1 MNDKIIIKGAKEH
14 NLKNINLEIP
24 RDKLVVI
31 TGLSGSGK
39 SSLAFDTLYAEG
51 QRRYVESLSS
61 YARQFLGL
69 MEKPDVESIE
79 GLSPAIS
86 IDQKTTSKNP
96 RSTVGT
102 VTEIYDYIRLLY
114 ARTGVPHCPNCGKK
128 IEKQSIDQIVDSVMS
143 LPEGAKIQVMAPV
156 VRARKGEYSKLFQ
169 DFQKQGFV
177 RVRIDGEMMDLSDEI
192 VLDKKKKHNIEIII
206 DRLVIRDDIRARLTE
221 SIETALKNANNLVLI
236 TTSNLGEDKALIDR
250 LNILEYGKLSDK
262 TKAKGDSEKTI
273 KSEYEILF
281 SQNYACPDC
290 GFSFPE
296 LTPGLFSFNNPF
308 GACPKC
314 TGIGYL
320 MRMDEDLIIP
330 DKTKTLYDGV
340 KAFGASTMKKG
351 DTMAKMYFES
361 IGKHYG
367 VDIKQ
372 PIQKLPREFLE
383 KILYGTGDEKIDFE
397 YQSPSGLRKFTT
409 PFEGVI
415 PTLERR
421 HNETKSQGMRDFY
434 EMYMSECECDEC
446 KGARLKPEVLAV
458 TVGSKNINELT
469 DMSINKIQEYL
480 NKLKLSKKDTMIAE
494 TILKEVNKRL
504 QFLIDVGLEYLT
516 LSRSAGT
523 LSGGEAQ
530 RIRLATQIGSGLT
543 GVLYILD
550 EPSIG
555 LHQRDNEK
563 LIATLKKLRD
573 LGNTLLVVEHDE
585 DTMYAADQIIDIGPG
600 AGIHG
605 GNVMAQGT
613 ADEIKLVKDSI
624 TGQYLSG
631 TKKIEVPKKR
641 RKPKKGKYIEVI
653 GASENN
659 LKNINV
665 KFPLG
670 VFNCVTGVS
679 GSGKSTLVNEVL
691 YKTITKELNDSHV
704 KPGKC
709 KQIKGLENIDK
720 IINIDQSP
728 IGRTPRSNPATYT
741 GVFDII
747 RDIFAGTNEAKM
759 RGYQK
764 GRFSFNVP
772 GGRCESCNGDGLIKI
787 EMHFLPDIYVP
798 CEVCKGKRYN
808 HETLEVKYKGKTIAD
823 VLDMTVE
830 DALEFFKNIPKIKQ
844 KIQTLYDVGLGY
856 IKLGQPSTTLSGGEA
871 QRVKLA
877 TELSKKATGKTL
889 YILDEPTTGLHIADV
904 HKLIDILQRLVDTG
918 NTIIVIEHNLD
929 LIKTCDNIID
939 LGPEGGEGGGTIIA
953 TGTPEKICDVK
964 ESYTGKFLSVQ
975 LGTRPNCSYE
985 QSGTEID

>member
-1 MNDKIIIKGAKEH
+1 MQNSIIIKGAKEH
-14 NLKNINLEIP
+14 NLKDINIEIP

-86 IDQKTTSKNP
+86 IDQKTTSRNP

-114 ARTGVPHCPNCGKK
+114 ARIGVPYCPNCGKK
-128 IEKQSIDQIVDSVMS
+128 IEKQTIDQIIDSVMS
-143 LPEGAKIQVMAPV
+143 FEEGTRIQVLAPV
-156 VRARKGEYSKLFQ
+156 VRGKKGEYTKLLQ
-169 DFQKQGFV
+169 DFQKEGFV
-177 RVRIDGEMMDLSDEI
+177 RVRVDGEVYELTDDIEI
-192 VLDKKKKHNIEIII
+192 DRKKKHNIELVV
-206 DRLVIRDDIRARLTE
+206 DRLVVKEEIRTRLTE
-221 SIETALKNANNLVLI
+221 SVETALKYANNLVVI
-236 TTSNLGEDKALIDR
+236 DIPGDK
-250 LNILEYGKLSDK
+250 
-262 TKAKGDSEKTI
+262 
-273 KSEYEILF
+273 EILY

-290 GFSFPE
+290 NISIEE
-296 LTPGLFSFNNPF
+296 LTPRMFSFNNPF
-308 GACPKC
+308 GACPTC

-320 MRMDEDLIIP
+320 MKMDEDLIVP
-330 DKTKTLYDGV
+330 DKNKTLYDGI

-361 IGKHYG
+361 IAKHYG
-367 VDIKQ
+367 VEIKDV
-372 PIQKLPREFLE
+372 PIKKLPRWFLE
-383 KILYGTGDEKIDFE
+383 KILYGTGDEAIDFE
-397 YQSPSGLRKFTT
+397 YTSYAGTRKFIS
-409 PFEGVI
+409 PFEGVL
-415 PTLERR
+415 PTLDRR
-421 HNETKSQGMRDFY
+421 YNETKSQGMRDFY
-434 EMYMSECECDEC
+434 EMYMSESACQTCH
-446 KGARLKPEVLAV
+446 GARLKKESLSVK
-458 TVGSKNINELT
+458 VGDKNINELT
-469 DMSINKIQEYL
+469 DMSIDKIKDFLNSLQLNNKD
-480 NKLKLSKKDTMIAE
+480 KMIADQ
-494 TILKEVNKRL
+494 ILKELNKRL
-504 QFLIDVGLEYLT
+504 QFLLDVGLEYLT
-516 LSRSAGT
+516 LSRSAGS

-563 LIATLKKLRD
+563 LLGTLRKLRD
-573 LGNTLLVVEHDE
+573 LGNTVLVVEHDE

-600 AGIHG
+600 AGVHG
-605 GNVMAQGT
+605 GKVIAQGT
-613 ADEIKLVKDSI
+613 AEEIKLVPESI

-631 TKKIEVPKKR
+631 KKQILVPKKR
-641 RKPKKGKYIEVI
+641 RKSNGKAIEVK
-653 GASENN
+653 GATEHN

-670 VFNCVTGVS
+670 QFICVTGVS
-679 GSGKSTLVNEVL
+679 GSGKSTLVNEIL
-691 YKTITKELNDSHV
+691 YKTVAKEIYGSNE

-709 KQIKGLENIDK
+709 KEIKGLENVDK

-741 GVFDII
+741 GVFDVI
-747 RDIFAGTNEAKM
+747 RDIFASTQEAKM
-759 RGYQK
+759 RGYDK
-764 GRFSFNVP
+764 GRFSFNVA
-772 GGRCESCNGDGLIKI
+772 GGRCEACSGDGVLKI

-808 HETLEVKYKGKTIAD
+808 RETLEVKYKGKTISD

-830 DALEFFKNIPKIKQ
+830 ESLKFFENIPKIKS

-918 NTIIVIEHNLD
+918 NSIIVIEHNLD
-929 LIKTCDNIID
+929 LIKTADHIID
-939 LGPEGGEGGGTIIA
+939 LGPEGGEKGGQIIA
-953 TGTPEKICDVK
+953 VGTPEQIIKN
-964 ESYTGKFLSVQ
+964 EQSYTGKFLKKY
-975 LGTRPNCSYE
+975 LE
-985 QSGTEID
+985 

>member
-1 MNDKIIIKGAKEH
+1 MNNTIKIKGAKEH
-14 NLKNINLEIP
+14 NLKNIDLEIP

-69 MEKPDVESIE
+69 MEKPDVELIE

-114 ARTGVPHCPNCGKK
+114 ARIGIPYCPKCGKK
-128 IEKQSIDQIVDSVMS
+128 IEKQSIDQIIDTIMQQ
-143 LPEGAKIQVMAPV
+143 EAGTKIQVLSPV
-156 VRARKGEYSKLFQ
+156 IRGRKGEFTKLLEG
-169 DFQKQGFV
+169 FQKEGFV
-177 RVRIDGEMMDLSDEI
+177 RAMVDGEVAELTDDLQIDR
-192 VLDKKKKHNIEIII
+192 KKKHNIDIIV
-206 DRLVIRDDIRARLTE
+206 DRLVIKEDIRSRLTE
-221 SIETALKNANNLVLI
+221 SVEIALKHAENIV
-236 TTSNLGEDKALIDR
+236 KID
-250 LNILEYGKLSDK
+250 IVGKGQK
-262 TKAKGDSEKTI
+262 
-273 KSEYEILF
+273 LF

-290 GFSFPE
+290 GISFPE
-296 LTPGLFSFNNPF
+296 LSPRMFSFNNPF
-308 GACPKC
+308 GACPSC

-320 MRMDEDLIIP
+320 MKMDEDLIIP
-330 DKTKTLYDGV
+330 DKNKTLYDGV

-361 IGKHYG
+361 IAKHYN
-367 VDIKQ
+367 VDISK
-372 PIQKLPREFLE
+372 PIKDLPREFLN
-383 KILYGTGDEKIDFE
+383 KILYGTGEEKIDFQYE
-397 YQSPSGLRKFTT
+397 SPSGVRKYTAA
-409 PFEGVI
+409 FEGVI
-415 PTLERR
+415 PTLTRR

-434 EMYMSECECDEC
+434 EMYMSNSDCDEC
-446 KGARLKPEVLAV
+446 HGARLKKEVLAV
-458 TVGSKNINELT
+458 RVGGKNINELT
-469 DMSINKIQEYL
+469 AMPINKMKDFL
-480 NKLKLSKKDTMIAE
+480 NKLDLNKKEAMIADQ
-494 TILKEVNKRL
+494 ILKETDKRL

-516 LSRSAGT
+516 LSRNSGT

-555 LHQRDNEK
+555 LHQRDNSK

-573 LGNTLLVVEHDE
+573 LGNTLIVVEHDE
-585 DTMYAADQIIDIGPG
+585 DTMYAADQVIDIGPG
-600 AGIHG
+600 AGVHG
-605 GNVMAQGT
+605 GKVMAQGT
-613 ADEIKLVKDSI
+613 AEEIKLISDSI

-631 TKKIEVPKKR
+631 RKQIPVPKKR
-641 RKPKKGKYIEVI
+641 RKPVKGKAIEVI
-653 GASENN
+653 GASEHN
-659 LKNINV
+659 LKNVNV

-670 VFNCVTGVS
+670 VFTCVTGVS

-691 YKTITKELNDSHV
+691 YKTIAKELNGSNE

-772 GGRCESCNGDGLIKI
+772 GGRCESCNGDGLLKI

-823 VLDMTVE
+823 VLNMTVE
-830 DALEFFKNIPKIKQ
+830 EAHEFFKNIPKIKQ

-877 TELSKKATGKTL
+877 TELSKRATGKTL

-904 HKLIDILQRLVDTG
+904 HKLVDILQRLVDTG
-918 NTIIVIEHNLD
+918 NSIIVIEHNLD
-929 LIKTCDNIID
+929 LIKTCDHIID
-939 LGPEGGEGGGTIIA
+939 LGPEGGEGGGQVIA
-953 TGTPEKICDVK
+953 IGTPEQVVRN
-964 ESYTGKFLSVQ
+964 EQSYTGEFLKKY
-975 LGTRPNCSYE
+975 L
-985 QSGTEID
+985 DK

>member
-14 NLKNINLEIP
+14 NLKNINIEIP

-61 YARQFLGL
+61 YARQFLGI
-69 MEKPDVESIE
+69 MEKPAVESIE

-114 ARTGVPHCPNCGKK
+114 ARIGTPYCPHCGIK
-128 IEKQSIDQIVDSVMS
+128 IEKQSIDQIVDNIMA
-143 LPEGAKIQVMAPV
+143 LEAGTRIQVLAPV
-156 VRARKGEYSKLFQ
+156 IRSKKGEFIKQLEDYQKEGFVRAR
-169 DFQKQGFV
+169 
-177 RVRIDGEMMDLSDEI
+177 IDGKIYELSDDIE
-192 VLDKKKKHNIEIII
+192 LDRKKKHEIELVV
-206 DRLVIRDDIRARLTE
+206 DRLVIKEDIRSRLTE
-221 SIETALKNANNLVLI
+221 SVETALKHADNLVLI
-236 TTSNLGEDKALIDR
+236 DVVGQ
-250 LNILEYGKLSDK
+250 
-262 TKAKGDSEKTI
+262 KTI
-273 KSEYEILF
+273 LYST
-281 SQNYACPDC
+281 NYACPHC

-296 LTPGLFSFNNPF
+296 LSPRMFSFNNPF
-308 GACPKC
+308 GACPEC
-314 TGIGYL
+314 SGIGYL
-320 MRMDEDLIIP
+320 MKMDPDLIIP
-330 DKTKTLYDGV
+330 DKNKTLYDGV
-340 KAFGASTMKKG
+340 KAFGSSVMKRA

-361 IGKHYG
+361 IGRHYG
-367 VDIKQ
+367 VDISV
-372 PIQKLPREFLE
+372 PIKKLPKDFLD
-383 KILYGTGDEKIDFE
+383 KILYGTGSEVIDFQFE
-397 YQSPSGLRKFTT
+397 SSAGTRRFST
-409 PFEGVI
+409 PFEGVL
-415 PTLERR
+415 PTLDRR

-434 EMYMSECECDEC
+434 EMYMSNSECPAC
-446 KGARLKPEVLAV
+446 KGARLRPEILSIKI
-458 TVGSKNINELT
+458 GDKNINDLT
-469 DMSINKIQEYL
+469 DMSINKIKDFL
-480 NKLKLSKKDTMIAE
+480 NNLELTKTQAMIADM
-494 TILKEVNKRL
+494 ILKEIDKRL
-504 QFLIDVGLEYLT
+504 QFLVDVGLEYLT

-555 LHQRDNEK
+555 LHQRDNDK
-563 LIATLKKLRD
+563 LLATLKKLRD
-573 LGNTLLVVEHDE
+573 LGNTLIVVEHDE

-600 AGIHG
+600 AGSHG

-613 ADEIKLVKDSI
+613 AEEIKNVKNSV

-631 TKKIEVPKKR
+631 RKRIPVPKKR
-641 RKPKKGKYIEVI
+641 RKMVKGKVIEVQ
-653 GASENN
+653 GATENN
-659 LKNINV
+659 LKNISV

-670 VFNCVTGVS
+670 LFTCITGVS
-679 GSGKSTLVNEVL
+679 GSGKSTLINEVL
-691 YKTITKELNDSHV
+691 YKTIAKELNGANE

-709 KQIKGLENIDK
+709 KGVKGLEQIDK

-741 GVFDII
+741 GLFDLI
-747 RDIFAGTNEAKM
+747 RDIFAGTNEAKL

-764 GRFSFNVP
+764 GRFSFNVA
-772 GGRCESCNGDGLIKI
+772 GGRCESCNGDGVHKI
-787 EMHFLPDIYVP
+787 EMHFLPDVFVP

-808 HETLEVKYKGKTIAD
+808 HETLEVKYKGKSIAD

-830 DALEFFKNIPKIKQ
+830 EALEFFDKIPKIKQ
-844 KIQTLYDVGLGY
+844 KLQTLYDVGLSY

-877 TELSKKATGKTL
+877 TELSKRATGKTL

-904 HKLIDILQRLVDTG
+904 HKLVDILHRLVDTG
-918 NTIIVIEHNLD
+918 NTILVIEHNLD
-929 LIKTCDNIID
+929 LIKTCDYIVD
-939 LGPEGGEGGGTIIA
+939 LGPEGGDAGGEVIA
-953 TGTPEKICDVK
+953 VGTPEQICKNDR
-964 ESYTGKFLSVQ
+964 SYTGKFLKKY
-975 LGTRPNCSYE
+975 LE
-985 QSGTEID
+985 Q